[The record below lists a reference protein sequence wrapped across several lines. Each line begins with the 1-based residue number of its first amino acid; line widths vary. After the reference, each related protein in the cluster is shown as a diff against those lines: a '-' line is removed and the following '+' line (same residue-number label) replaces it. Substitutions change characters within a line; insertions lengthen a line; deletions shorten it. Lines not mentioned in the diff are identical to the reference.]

1 MLLKVHGHNLKFN
14 VKNVLE
20 RVLAFFE
27 DRLEYDSEVH
37 RTTIFRLK
45 GVKINPGSFDDQLV
59 TEWMDMSL
67 SMLKTLD
74 HLKENMCKYGQPR
87 LGCSLVYEF
96 WLWLKP
102 MHTVINPKQKT

>member
-20 RVLAFFE
+20 RVLEFFE
-27 DRLEYDSEVH
+27 ERLEYDSEVH
-37 RTTIFRLK
+37 HTPIFRLK

-59 TEWMDMSL
+59 TEWMEMSL

-74 HLKENMCKYGQPR
+74 HLKENMCKYGQPS
-87 LGCSLVYEF
+87 LGCSLVYEC

-102 MHTVINPKQKT
+102 MHTVINPQQNT